1 MLSFFIAYID
11 LYASKFFCF
20 DFDDLIKKLFTYN
33 FKRKRFVYQKLGL
46 FSVKYGSLKERQR
59 N

>member
-1 MLSFFIAYID
+1 MAYID

-20 DFDDLIKKLFTYN
+20 DFDDLIVKLFLYD

-46 FSVKYGSLKERQR
+46 FEGAPTELNLLFFSEIWST
-59 N
+59 